1 MGVGGRGSSR
11 IYCTDRRAVAVSK
24 RQATP
29 RSLSNG
35 AGRAPYH
42 RKPGRCCRP
51 PAAGQLSEILVYDG
65 ASVSKGQVLAQLD
78 EAAAGIAVGGARAA
92 VHGAEQ
98 KIQEAQAALE
108 AATDAGARLE
118 RLLPRGL
125 ASESEVVSAR
135 TSVTKA
141 RAALA
146 AARAE
151 RSGSGSDLSAAEL
164 ARKVRTL
171 RAPMD
176 GVVLAAP
183 RWPGAVVGPERGPL
197 FVIGSPLAELRLEVQ
212 VAEASV
218 GQVRPAQSASF
229 TVPAFP
235 ERDFAAEVEQVM
247 LEAQREGGAVSY
259 PVVLRAKNPGELMP
273 GMSATARIR
282 VARAENVLAVRDAAL
297 RFTPDQAPQAPSRS
311 RLWVTPDGVRVESV
325 SVASGLSD
333 GMYTEVQPVGGA
345 TLQPGAQVVI
355 GRVTSENGD
364 NGPGISLGSKR

>member
-1 MGVGGRGSSR
+1 MVSAHAVDENPLVIPPDVRDPR
-11 IYCTDRRAVAVSK
+11 LRRWWVWAAGAVLASIALIVALLLF
-24 RQATP
+24 RNA
-29 RSLSNG
+29 
-35 AGRAPYH
+35 
-42 RKPGRCCRP
+42 RP
-51 PAAGQLSEILVYDG
+51 PPVHYRTAPVVRRTVESL
-65 ASVSKGQVLAQLD
+65 
-78 EAAAGIAVGGARAA
+78 VGGARAA

-108 AATDAGARLE
+108 AATDARARLE

-355 GRVTSENGD
+355 GRGTSENGD